1 MVRAGSSVY
10 WKVAEVKTVGLPVA
24 FVRVLMVKGA
34 TPSALS
40 NMAVRGGSMES
51 FGDAVS
57 REWYL
62 KA

>member
-1 MVRAGSSVY
+1 M
-10 WKVAEVKTVGLPVA
+10 KTVGLPFA

-40 NMAVRGGSMES
+40 NMAASGGNMRSSGMPSAES
-51 FGDAVS
+51 GICRRS
-57 REWYL
+57 R